1 MTFLC
6 RRHGI
11 VCPEAV
17 DYVNYIRPYDD
28 QFEHPKG
35 GGATVVAVWRKA
47 YSLSTATPPEVWRQ
61 GRFLPEGHTVSISD
75 IYFVAHFLQV
85 AASQVGSAT
94 KIEARSVVA
103 DRGSLDVDILIKCVG
118 FEINDGVE
126 RTVGRSH
133 LKLGWMVDDSLFA
146 AFESH
151 PDGNF
156 SGGAFGSYVDAMGFR
171 CMLLARYWH
180 VRDVTDAA
188 LQGSAL
194 STARITTITSSQ
206 EGVGMSQLMEHD
218 GDTVFEMTKEHVLKV
233 LKGTMATWTPEEFLE
248 HNQLSWDR
256 AHEEIRSRAAIT
268 ATMPFV
274 FSDVVE
280 VVRSEAPELFKDD
293 SAVAVDV
300 PVSSERLGLKDAVQ
314 TVEVTRIGDA
324 DGLPENEMVRAVVSM
339 PPADRQVHV
348 ESIVLQTAGE
358 MAASDSI
365 AAETPLMD
373 AGIDSLAATE
383 LVGRLST
390 VTSLALTPTLVFE
403 YASPRKIAAH
413 VLHELKLSQSQMNVP
428 VALPRSLV
436 GTDQTDEG
444 THLGVCSATGRWPA
458 GMTHGAPFWSLL
470 HASGD
475 AISSVPSQRWVLSA
489 IFAEGTLSEQQR
501 ECVSHG
507 GWIAGAAR
515 FDSRHF
521 GMSPA
526 ESRVVDP
533 QQRVLLEVGASHYRV
548 PSHGISPHHTHP
560 MHHNGPASTCAHH
573 HASPRSITRHHA
585 PCITRHCSL
594 CEQVAYECLHAAYRR
609 KSALLESD
617 TATVIGYERPDWI
630 IVRQLQSMV
639 TAFYGTESHAVAS
652 GRLSFVL
659 GLQGPTV
666 TVDTACSSGLV
677 ASHLA
682 CNAVQLSQCVVA
694 TASAVSMKL
703 TLTQTLTSTLMPAC
717 TLHARTCTHLHA
729 PSRTITHHHAPSRAC
744 THVHAPSRVCR

>member
-1 MTFLC
+1 MLAPPATDALGQVTFLC

-17 DYVNYIRPYDD
+17 DYVNYIRPYDE

-35 GGATVVAVWRKA
+35 GGATVVSVWRKA

-75 IYFVAHFLQV
+75 VYFVAHFLQV
-85 AASQVGSAT
+85 AASQAGSAM

-103 DRGSLDVDILIKCVG
+103 DRGSLDVDVLIKCVG

-133 LKLGWMVDDSLFA
+133 VELGWMVDDSLFV

-180 VRDVTDAA
+180 VRDVPDTA

-194 STARITTITSSQ
+194 STARIATITSSQ
-206 EGVGMSQLMEHD
+206 EGIGMSQLMEHD

-248 HNQLSWDR
+248 HNHLSWDR

-300 PVSSERLGLKDAVQ
+300 PVSSERLGLKD
-314 TVEVTRIGDA
+314 TVEITRIEDA
-324 DGLPENEMVRAVVSM
+324 DGLPENEMVRAVALM
-339 PPADRQVHV
+339 PSSDRQVHV

-358 MAASDSI
+358 VAASDSI

-413 VLHELKLSQSQMNVP
+413 VLHELKLSQSQTNVP

-444 THLGVCSATGRWPA
+444 THPGVCSATGRWPA
-458 GMTHGAPFWSLL
+458 GTTHGAPFWSLL
-470 HASGD
+470 HASGN

-489 IFAEGTLSEQQR
+489 MFAEGTLSEQQR

-507 GWIAGAAR
+507 GWITGAAR

-548 PSHGISPHHTHP
+548 PSHGISPHHTI
-560 MHHNGPASTCAHH
+560 
-573 HASPRSITRHHA
+573 HAPQWPSKHLRTPPRITAQHHA
-585 PCITRHCSL
+585 P
-594 CEQVAYECLHAAYRR
+594 
-609 KSALLESD
+609 
-617 TATVIGYERPDWI
+617 
-630 IVRQLQSMV
+630 
-639 TAFYGTESHAVAS
+639 
-652 GRLSFVL
+652 
-659 GLQGPTV
+659 
-666 TVDTACSSGLV
+666 
-677 ASHLA
+677 
-682 CNAVQLSQCVVA
+682 
-694 TASAVSMKL
+694 
-703 TLTQTLTSTLMPAC
+703 
-717 TLHARTCTHLHA
+717 
-729 PSRTITHHHAPSRAC
+729 
-744 THVHAPSRVCR
+744 